1 MSMWFI
7 GLAGGYGND
16 SEIIPLKEAVSI
28 SPTYALLEMGTG
40 QQTERQWGDRTQ
52 AERIPSLPHRLS
64 FTGTRTWESVCFSV
78 SPHS

>member
-1 MSMWFI
+1 MWFI

-16 SEIIPLKEAVSI
+16 SEIIPLNEAVSI

-40 QQTERQWGDRTQ
+40 QQTERQWGDRAQ

-64 FTGTRTWESVCFSV
+64 VHKRGRVFVFQFLHTVK
-78 SPHS
+78 